1 MVFSFYGNYFLL
13 LKEVESQTPA
23 TKEAQKQLSLKD
35 FLTKKPNLADSILHK
50 LEKVTNK
57 LIEKGLM
64 RHTIVQA
71 ILYDF
76 YQNCQDQER
85 IKNVNDLLKEKLP
98 SLLASN
104 QGLYV
109 ACACFTMLD
118 AKDRKSVLK
127 TLKDNIKEMFTNKL
141 AHVFLI
147 HILNNLDDTTLSKK
161 KIITE
166 LLKCLDELINEK
178 AYQNIYLGIFTP
190 QAKTVF
196 TAEELEAFAAFQDRT
211 TSKKP
216 EATRRLEL
224 LQGILKPL
232 ETFFEEHLQ
241 YHLEEI
247 NKNPLLK
254 AVLKAIVELGFGE
267 EHQDL
272 TDEMLR
278 QVQKK
283 APYEKDGEKGILLGH
298 PDLHRVLKD
307 LVRQERE
314 QESTRETLGFS
325 AQMASVIVKNLED
338 VLKTRGVFIALE
350 LVEHPET
357 AKLLLPQLI
366 AKKKELSKLAKD
378 MPHAKGLQ
386 ILLSKL
392 K

>member
-1 MVFSFYGNYFLL
+1 
-13 LKEVESQTPA
+13 
-23 TKEAQKQLSLKD
+23 
-35 FLTKKPNLADSILHK
+35 
-50 LEKVTNK
+50 
-57 LIEKGLM
+57 
-64 RHTIVQA
+64 
-71 ILYDF
+71 
-76 YQNCQDQER
+76 
-85 IKNVNDLLKEKLP
+85 VNDLLKEKLP
-98 SLLASN
+98 SLLASY

-118 AKDRKSVLK
+118 AKDRKGVLK
-127 TLKDNIKEMFTNKL
+127 ILKDDIKEMFTNKL
-141 AHVFLI
+141 AYLFLI
-147 HILNNLDDTTLSKK
+147 HVLNNLDDTTLSKK

-166 LLKCLDELINEK
+166 LLKCVDELINEK
-178 AYQNIYLGIFTP
+178 FYQNIYLGIFTP
-190 QAKTVF
+190 QSKLVF
-196 TAEELEAFAAFQDRT
+196 TTEEIEAFNAYSDRT

-216 EATRRLEL
+216 AATRRLEL

-232 ETFFEEHLQ
+232 ESFFEEHLQ

-314 QESTRETLGFS
+314 QEDTRETLGFS
-325 AQMASVIVKNLED
+325 SQMASVLAKNLDD

-350 LVEHPET
+350 LIEHEES
-357 AKLLLPQLI
+357 AEFLLPTLI
-366 AKKKELSKLAKD
+366 SRKKEIQKLAKE
-378 MPHAKGLQ
+378 MP
-386 ILLSKL
+386 
-392 K
+392 